1 VRPTVSSQFEGLG
14 VSPNPGYSVV
24 NATVAYRLPWR
35 AGPLA
40 GVTVHVKVTNL
51 LNADYS
57 EVKGFPALGRY
68 VVAGVRAEF

>member
-1 VRPTVSSQFEGLG
+1 VVS
-14 VSPNPGYSVV
+14 
-24 NATVAYRLPWR
+24 AAIAYRLPWR
-35 AGPLA
+35 AGSLA
-40 GVTVHVKVTNL
+40 GATLHVKLTNL